1 MCIPQTLT
9 QKRTTIGFGSKNQGE
24 EKVHG
29 APLGDADIAQV
40 KTKFGFNPDE
50 KFFVSKDV
58 YDQYAEFSKR
68 GAEAEKVRRATLTL

>member
-1 MCIPQTLT
+1 M
-9 QKRTTIGFGSKNQGE
+9 
-24 EKVHG
+24 HG